1 MISSLSIIIP
11 AYNEEAVIAKTLS
24 EVSNYLGQQAYSSEI
39 ILVNDGSTDDTAKI
53 ASGFS
58 EVVLINNK
66 VNTGKGASIK
76 RGVAAASK
84 DFILFIDADLA
95 ISINNC
101 NRFINFASDFD
112 IVIGSKYIDQKSEYP
127 IHRKVIGKTFS
138 FLKSAITGL
147 KIKDTQCGFKLYRST
162 VAKELFQLSNI
173 KGWCFDVE
181 ILLIAQKK
189 ACKIK
194 ELPIN
199 VKNTERI
206 SRINVVGS
214 GIQMLY
220 DLVKL
225 RINLFRGKYR

>member
-24 EVSNYLGQQAYSSEI
+24 EVGNYLSQQTYSSEI